1 MMRKNVFGMIAAA
14 LCAAAAHGDGPVT
27 ANWLPAAAG
36 TVSVTVGAGAAAS
49 GEYPLLTATALD
61 GGLDDWTK
69 TITNESR
76 FSAALV
82 RRGNALYLRLLPKGT
97 ALHLR

>member
-1 MMRKNVFGMIAAA
+1 MQMRVLAMIAAA
-14 LCAAAAHGDGPVT
+14 LCAVAAHGDGPVT
-27 ANWLPAAAG
+27 ANWLPTAAG
-36 TVSVTVGAGAAAS
+36 TVSVTVGAGATAP
-49 GEYPLLTATALD
+49 GEYPLLTATALE

-82 RRGNALYLRLLPKGT
+82 RRDNALYLRLLPRGT
-97 ALHLR
+97 VLHLR